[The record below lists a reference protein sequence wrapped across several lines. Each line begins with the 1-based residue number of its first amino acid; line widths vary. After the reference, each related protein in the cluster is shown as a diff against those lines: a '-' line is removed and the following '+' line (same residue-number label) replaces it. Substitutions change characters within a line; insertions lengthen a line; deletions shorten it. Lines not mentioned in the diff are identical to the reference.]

1 MPFQYSPYRLASA
14 TSPHGVSEPGCPVVL
29 VNDDPVLEICEN
41 QASAERVDDLV
52 TQSYRLVVATLPKA
66 QRPVA

>member
-1 MPFQYSPYRLASA
+1 M
-14 TSPHGVSEPGCPVVL
+14 VL